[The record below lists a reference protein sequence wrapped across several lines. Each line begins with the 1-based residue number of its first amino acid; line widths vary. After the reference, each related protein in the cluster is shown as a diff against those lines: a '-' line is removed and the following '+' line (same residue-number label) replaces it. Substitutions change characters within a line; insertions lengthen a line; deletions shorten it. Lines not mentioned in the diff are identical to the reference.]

1 MPPNLQEVN
10 LKFSRRV
17 SAKVMGS
24 LAQGKEEPQEGTSV
38 QGILV
43 SQNFQSKIV
52 APEDLQNY
60 TQLRVG
66 SVSSKIHV
74 PFAGKVETLRL
85 LLNEMFSGIIEQEVD
100 NLLVDGNMVTSF
112 LMPSNQLKIVLGER
126 RGIATVEWNANPVSD
141 LLADSAIALLMHAQ
155 SSAASIRL
163 TSKPCSHRSIKR
175 EFIDDDQPNSK
186 KIKSVYQSFVEAVHK
201 ILSDQFEIVQVTL
214 DENSALFQ
222 LQTEVVLNSET
233 GQQES
238 VKCEVYLE
246 FLGDTETNFK
256 LKVHCDDKKI
266 AGNIRDCIRS
276 LSDASRPIVTA

>member
-24 LAQGKEEPQEGTSV
+24 LAQEKEELQEGTSV

-85 LLNEMFSGIIEQEVD
+85 LLNEMFSGVIEQEAD
-100 NLLVDGNMVTSF
+100 NLLDGGIVTTF
-112 LMPSNQLKIVLGER
+112 LMPSNELKIVLGDK
-126 RGIATVEWNANPVSD
+126 RGIATVEWNASPVSD
-141 LLADSAIALLMHAQ
+141 LVADSVIALLMHAQ

-175 EFIDDDQPNSK
+175 EFQDDDQPNNK
-186 KIKSVYQSFVEAVHK
+186 KIKSVYQSFVETVHK
-201 ILSDQFEIVQVTL
+201 ILSDQFETVQVTL
-214 DENSALFQ
+214 DENSAMFQ
-222 LQTEVVLNSET
+222 LQTELVLNSET
-233 GQQES
+233 GLQES
-238 VKCEVYLE
+238 MKCEVYLQ
-246 FLGDTETNFK
+246 FIGDIEMNIK
-256 LKVHCDDKKI
+256 LKIKCDDKKI
-266 AGNIRDCIRS
+266 AANIRDCIRS
-276 LSDASRPIVTA
+276 LSDASRPILSA